1 MCATRIV
8 YGSPCDSH
16 LCFFFCLFRTLEELA
31 KEQKRIAVTKM
42 EESPDDAGGKTTKGE
57 GGSVVEIA
65 SKQKESAASMLVFLD
80 RARRGEM
87 MPPEVIIQYANF
99 FKDDL
104 TLDNMPRMQLINMC
118 RYMSIP
124 PYGADAF
131 LRFQLR
137 HRIRTLKEDDQRI
150 LWEGIDSLTKMELR
164 EACQE
169 RGMRSTGLSKD
180 AYKRSLQQWLDLSV
194 NKNVP
199 ISLLIMSRTF
209 FLQDEM
215 APGADGDSKS
225 VAGIVDAISGLDKEV
240 LNEVILEVATSEEK
254 KSDPDVRAIKLE
266 VVTKQNERIR
276 EEQAEREA
284 AAKKKESAEKEKE
297 SAEKAAEAL
306 VTAMEGAVEPIAVI
320 DGSKSSA
327 SVPSEA
333 KPADE
338 KVVVAASPDTKV
350 MEVAVEDGAER
361 ESVSLKE
368 MDAVSLSSS
377 SDQNL
382 STAEME
388 AIAQLLSADP
398 VSKERAELERIK
410 SAMQTD
416 VEQDQVKA
424 TDGDFEGLSAS
435 GQPIVP
441 VEDKGSAEPSVTK
454 QNKGSSDEVV
464 FKTDL
469 AASAQIEKM
478 ESKAAEDAAQSTI
491 FTTESVT
498 PGPTKETRADV
509 ENTKNEAESDD
520 PIVARLK
527 KRIAS
532 MVDKIEVQMSDV
544 EVRIGDKLHFLDKDM
559 DGILSREEMASCLQQ
574 VLKRKITLEEAMA
587 IASEMV
593 CAERVISQ
601 FSC

>member
-1 MCATRIV
+1 M
-8 YGSPCDSH
+8 
-16 LCFFFCLFRTLEELA
+16 A
-31 KEQKRIAVTKM
+31 KEQKRIAVTRM
-42 EESPDDAGGKTTKGE
+42 EENPDDVGGKTTKGE

-194 NKNVP
+194 NKSVP

-215 APGADGDSKS
+215 AAGADGDSKS

-266 VVTKQNERIR
+266 VVTMQNERIR
-276 EEQAEREA
+276 AEREA
-284 AAKKKESAEKEKE
+284 AAKKKESSDKEKE
-297 SAEKAAEAL
+297 SAEKAAEAP
-306 VTAMEGAVEPIAVI
+306 VAVEAAVEQIAVTN
-320 DGSKSSA
+320 GSKSSV
-327 SVPSEA
+327 SVPSDI

-338 KVVVAASPDTKV
+338 KVVAAALPDKKAV
-350 MEVAVEDGAER
+350 ELDVEDGAEK
-361 ESVSLKE
+361 ESLSPKE
-368 MDAVSLSSS
+368 MDALSQPSS

-388 AIAQLLSADP
+388 AIAQLVSADP

-410 SAMQTD
+410 SAMQAEP
-416 VEQDQVKA
+416 EQEQVKVKV
-424 TDGDFEGLSAS
+424 TDGDVDVLPAS
-435 GQPIVP
+435 GQPVVP
-441 VEDKGSAEPSVTK
+441 VGEKGSAESSITK
-454 QNKGSSDEVV
+454 QTKDFSEEVV
-464 FKTDL
+464 IKTDL
-469 AASAQIEKM
+469 AASTQIETM
-478 ESKAAEDAAQSTI
+478 ESKAAEEAAQSTT
-491 FTTESVT
+491 FTAESVT
-498 PGPTKETRADV
+498 PGPIQETRADV
-509 ENTKNEAESDD
+509 ENQKSEAESDD

-532 MVDKIEVQMSDV
+532 MVDKIEVQLSDV
-544 EVRIGDKLHFLDKDM
+544 EVRIGDKLHFLDKDK

-593 CAERVISQ
+593 GSESVIYWV
-601 FSC
+601 